1 MEIYFSGRGNGKTY
15 KAIQLSEEKQMPIVC
30 WNSHQLEEIKHIAY
44 KKGIRIPKP
53 ILAENVRKKVI
64 GNRRGLI
71 IDDLDILLRRIFD
84 DNVYYATMEDCNIW
98 KLDDLLEK
106 GAEE

>member
-1 MEIYFSGRGNGKTY
+1 MEIYYGSRGNGKTI
-15 KAIQLSEEKQMPIVC
+15 KAIKLSIEKQMPIVC
-30 WNSHQLEEIKHIAY
+30 WNLRQLEEIKHMAY
-44 KKGIRIPKP
+44 KTGIRIPEP

-84 DNVYYATMEDCNIW
+84 DNVYYDTMEDCTVW
-98 KLDDLLEK
+98 KLDNFK
-106 GAEE
+106 K